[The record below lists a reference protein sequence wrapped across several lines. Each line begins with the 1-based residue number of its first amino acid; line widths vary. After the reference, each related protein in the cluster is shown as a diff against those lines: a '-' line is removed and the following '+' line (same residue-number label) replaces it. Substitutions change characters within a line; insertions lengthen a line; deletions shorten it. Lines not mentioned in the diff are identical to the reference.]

1 MIKRIVL
8 NFVLAQQLL
17 SIFAHPELQDCEKLD
32 NGQYSNNPIF
42 KEPSCTSE
50 CFVCHPET
58 CENSEGSECPIS
70 ACSKHEEKCNVDG
83 YVGSYVMIENESQRI
98 WNFTLEPGTVY
109 TLMFRSSHFSFLVF
123 GHFWQQ
129 SYENIM

>member
-1 MIKRIVL
+1 MVKRIVF

-17 SIFAHPELQDCEKLD
+17 STFAHPELQDCKNLD
-32 NGQYSNNPIF
+32 NGQSLNNPIF
-42 KEPSCTSE
+42 KEPSCTIE
-50 CFVCHPET
+50 CFVCHLET

-70 ACSKHEEKCNVDG
+70 ACSKQEEKCDVDG

-109 TLMFRSSHFSFLVF
+109 TLR
-123 GHFWQQ
+123 Q
-129 SYENIM
+129 